1 MGPIILARE
10 LWDTAYLPGVSAAPS
25 HATCKLNVHS
35 PLFYRTVRI
44 WKESVPPLFCPNVC
58 MEKQCIA
65 LFPILYLLIVIR
77 WEKRVYHWTILE
89 RKTSRSEKFYRTV
102 CSVYDYSHVYHLCRA
117 GKESQK
123 DEDLSELVNKHIGI
137 GIVRVKDWH
146 YLTGSCWVCTPGWT
160 PCLVP
165 MWFKVQCPILIH
177 SYVSCLFGCNIGI
190 IYQGP
195 TRMPSFRVCSPGCVH
210 MESLFW
216 YPCGLKFSA
225 QFLSIVM

>member
-1 MGPIILARE
+1 M
-10 LWDTAYLPGVSAAPS
+10 
-25 HATCKLNVHS
+25 
-35 PLFYRTVRI
+35 
-44 WKESVPPLFCPNVC
+44 
-58 MEKQCIA
+58 
-65 LFPILYLLIVIR
+65 
-77 WEKRVYHWTILE
+77 
-89 RKTSRSEKFYRTV
+89 

-177 SYVSCLFGCNIGI
+177 SYVSCLFGSEGVILA
-190 IYQGP
+190 
-195 TRMPSFRVCSPGCVH
+195 SFIRVLLHQDALTCVVK
-210 MESLFW
+210 S
-216 YPCGLKFSA
+216 
-225 QFLSIVM
+225 